1 MKIICIGDSLTYGYG
16 VWSSQ
21 CWVTLL
27 AEKINA
33 NRRSGIRCLNFGT
46 NGDTSGYMLERARR
60 HIIPDKADPGDIVII
75 MGGAND
81 VLMYGANGNDACNIM
96 KIADLAKSKGCI
108 PIIGIQPGFRP
119 SYYAFYGPMDPDKL
133 NSDFDSFA
141 ELVLKESGSLNLITF
156 DLRPVLA
163 DPELFSDGV
172 HPTEDGH
179 KLIADTVLQVLE
191 PLIAGSDHQPE

>member
-27 AEKINA
+27 AEKINE
-33 NRRSGIRCLNFGT
+33 NRQFGIRCLNFGT

-60 HIIPDKADPGDIVII
+60 HIIPDKADQGDIVII

-81 VLMYGANGNDACNIM
+81 TLMYGANENDAENII

-133 NSDFDSFA
+133 NADFDSFA
-141 ELVLKESGSLNLITF
+141 ELLLKESEARGIITF
-156 DLRPVLA
+156 DLRPILA
-163 DPELFSDGV
+163 DLELFSDGV
-172 HPTEDGH
+172 HPTEYGH
-179 KLIADTVLQVLE
+179 KLIAEAVLQVLK
-191 PLIAGSDHQPE
+191 PLITTADNRL

>member
-27 AEKINA
+27 AEKINE
-33 NRRSGIRCLNFGT
+33 NRQSSIRCLNFGT

-60 HIIPDKADPGDIVII
+60 HIIPDKADQGDIVII

-81 VLMYGANGNDACNIM
+81 TLMYGANENDAENII

-133 NSDFDSFA
+133 NADFDSFA
-141 ELVLKESGSLNLITF
+141 ELLLKESEARGIITF
-156 DLRPVLA
+156 DLRPILA
-163 DPELFSDGV
+163 DQVLFSDGV

-179 KLIADTVLQVLE
+179 KLIAEAVLQVLK
-191 PLIAGSDHQPE
+191 PLITTADNRL